1 MCRLL
6 IWSSR
11 KWRRSVQSPTLLRIR
26 SKATTRLIQLLSI
39 FLMRKIF
46 WNWMCRFWI
55 RITQNVHKVSNWLFL
70 HVQSHLDQWQD
81 QQSRPFQVTINV
93 ARQKYYHSIMFDT
106 ESPEEEVESTSL
118 TSSTFTTLA
127 SAPTVTE
134 LPSTTHMTDQTSTPS
149 MHSKQLFVLI
159 IFLTSNLSL

>member
-1 MCRLL
+1 
-6 IWSSR
+6 
-11 KWRRSVQSPTLLRIR
+11 
-26 SKATTRLIQLLSI
+26 
-39 FLMRKIF
+39 
-46 WNWMCRFWI
+46 
-55 RITQNVHKVSNWLFL
+55 
-70 HVQSHLDQWQD
+70 
-81 QQSRPFQVTINV
+81 
-93 ARQKYYHSIMFDT
+93 MFDT